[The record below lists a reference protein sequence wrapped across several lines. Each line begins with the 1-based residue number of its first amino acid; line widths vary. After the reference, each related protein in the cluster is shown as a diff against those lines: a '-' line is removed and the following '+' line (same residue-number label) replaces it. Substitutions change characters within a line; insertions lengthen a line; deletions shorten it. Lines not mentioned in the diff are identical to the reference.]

1 MQYRIPSVLGSKDL
15 ITPHVLSDTKSSP
28 GAISVKFGTM
38 KASSTKYD
46 ICFNVNNGTTQTS
59 ITEIS
64 LNFDVKGM
72 YVQVDIS
79 NLDCAKIAKFTY
91 VGPVTVCVLSNSTVT
106 VGITMPCKQRNVR
119 FGINQIT
126 VLSTD
131 HDSMLRYFGECAASD
146 ITSVNSRI
154 EHITFRQDVA
164 RIHTYFLDYAI
175 YNLFQGRSL
184 PSMEYYN
191 GGVAKSDDVLDSLLL
206 NACEHGKELV
216 AKQEEV
222 RKIEEMLARRNK
234 VLSFAGQDKLRFLG
248 ELKDSLQKELELVA
262 SLINEY
268 TVASESA
275 SELPTEIDLRTA
287 HADVDRIK
295 TQLSNHIR
303 TTAYKLITRENNNG
317 QGHFK
322 Y

>member
-1 MQYRIPSVLGSKDL
+1 MQLRVPSVLGSKDL

-28 GAISVKFGTM
+28 GAMSVKFGTM

-46 ICFNVNNGTTQTS
+46 ICFNINNGTTQTT
-59 ITEIS
+59 ITEIG
-64 LNFDVKGM
+64 LNFDVKGT

-91 VGPVTVCVLSNSTVT
+91 VGPVTVCVLSNSTIT
-106 VGITMPCKQRNVR
+106 VGITIPSKQRNVR

-131 HDSMLRYFGECAASD
+131 HDSMLRYFGECAALD
-146 ITSVNSRI
+146 ISSVNSRI

-164 RIHTYFLDYAI
+164 RIHTYFLDYAV

-191 GGVAKSDDVLDSLLL
+191 GGVTRSDVLDSPLP
-206 NACEHGKELV
+206 NAEEHGKELF

-262 SLINEY
+262 SLIDEY
-268 TVASESA
+268 TIASESA

-287 HADVDRIK
+287 LADVDRIK

-317 QGHFK
+317 QSHFK